1 MKPLHIV
8 IAGNIGAGKTSL
20 TNLLAK
26 EFDYQPYFE
35 SVDDNPYLADLYS
48 NAELWSFH
56 TQVYFLTTRFRAH
69 KLIQRLVRDERKTC
83 IQDRSI
89 YEDRY
94 IFARM
99 HNESGLLKPR
109 EFSSYISLYDQM
121 TEFLTPPDLLIY
133 LQKSSE
139 TLLDNI
145 KRRNRSYEVAMDPA
159 YIVSL
164 NNYYDDW
171 VASYSLGA
179 KVIVPSDALDFV
191 NRPGDAAYVLDLVA
205 SASRQF

>member
-20 TNLLAK
+20 TNLLAQ
-26 EFDYQPYFE
+26 EFDYKPYFE

-69 KLIQRLVRDERKTC
+69 KLIQRLVRDEMKTC

-89 YEDRY
+89 YEDRH

-99 HNESGLLKPR
+99 HNESGLLKYR
-109 EFSSYISLYDQM
+109 EFSSYIALYEQM

-139 TLLDNI
+139 VLLDNI
-145 KRRNRSYEVAMDPA
+145 KRRNRTYEAGIDPN

-164 NNYYDDW
+164 NSYYDDW
-171 VASYSLGA
+171 VDSYSLGE
-179 KVIVPSDALDFV
+179 KVIISSDTLDFV
-191 NRPGDAAYVLDLVA
+191 NRKDDAAYVLDRVH
-205 SASRQF
+205 SAARQF